1 MRADVVGVG
10 FVGAVV
16 DHSAEPTAY
25 ALDLRTGVVGPYPSL
40 YAPARL
46 DTAYLYI
53 YRSAQATGPEPI
65 KVSVDGRQIGSLRPG
80 QYLELPW
87 FRFGKPLQL
96 CLGDWPVAKPC
107 QYLVPNTAQ
116 LNHLKINTATS
127 PQPWQWM
134 PPAQGAADLDELNKR
149 AKQGRKIIGLNP
161 RGWDAEILFTR
172 CRTGSALGVAQQ
184 RQHGRRVFYLND
196 ELLVFFVAQ
205 HHHYGVGGV
214 GHVEKCG
221 LVAGLVVEVKG
232 ARRENAWYVGAA
244 GAKAFE
250 AFGRGGVLP
259 GTRDVAAWHGKLAFE
274 GQNLMQASHREQHV
288 VALLGNLNHN
298 GVIERVRE

>member
-1 MRADVVGVG
+1 MGTIRRRNRSKRATLQWRNVVQVRPLVPNGTAGRTVPTGLWGFSDGQQLYVRYDKQFFPLMRQGGFFTFVGEAPDDPQYAQAAAQAQMRANVVGVG

-25 ALDLRTGVVGPYPSL
+25 ALDLRTGVVGPYPTL
-40 YAPARL
+40 YVPARL

-87 FRFGKPLQL
+87 FRFGKPLEL

-116 LNHLKINTATS
+116 LNYLKINAATS

-134 PPAQGAADLDELNKR
+134 PPAQGAADLDELDER
-149 AKQGRKIIGLNP
+149 AK
-161 RGWDAEILFTR
+161 
-172 CRTGSALGVAQQ
+172 
-184 RQHGRRVFYLND
+184 
-196 ELLVFFVAQ
+196 
-205 HHHYGVGGV
+205 
-214 GHVEKCG
+214 
-221 LVAGLVVEVKG
+221 
-232 ARRENAWYVGAA
+232 
-244 GAKAFE
+244 
-250 AFGRGGVLP
+250 
-259 GTRDVAAWHGKLAFE
+259 
-274 GQNLMQASHREQHV
+274 
-288 VALLGNLNHN
+288 
-298 GVIERVRE
+298 